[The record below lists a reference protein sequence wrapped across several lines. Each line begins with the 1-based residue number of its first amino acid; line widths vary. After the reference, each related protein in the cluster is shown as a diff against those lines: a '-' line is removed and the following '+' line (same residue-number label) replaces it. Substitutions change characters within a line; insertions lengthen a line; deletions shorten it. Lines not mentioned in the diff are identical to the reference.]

1 MERIEVIVG
10 MALAVLSTLGIKEML
25 ERRSRRN
32 EKKDDRTEARVDAN
46 QEVNNALLLEIIN
59 ELRADL
65 KESRNMELGLRTS
78 FAECKTKLEF
88 IIQELSNE

>member
-1 MERIEVIVG
+1 